1 MPSWW
6 GNSPS
11 SNEKKERSVKLLPIL
26 DTQRPAL
33 IACIAIVVF
42 SIVFNFVF
50 FDLKTIQGQLYV
62 VFVEAVLQGI
72 IFRIAIAGDDTNFDF
87 SPKRALQIVCLL
99 SSISFAFKALFV
111 QHLASLPMQG
121 DMSDIFPFTL
131 GNNLG
136 VIPIADAR
144 IDGIANVL
152 YQCGMCVGS
161 SEIPLNEPGIAYLF
175 VLISTIAGEFNQHIL
190 WITLHAV
197 NFAAAL
203 VLLKTAKHCFPNSR
217 YVILLPLI
225 YILLTDVHGVTLAL
239 HKDGLIAFL
248 LVSMYYVNFRL
259 SFSGI
264 ANPLL
269 FVLCSACLIV
279 FTYELR
285 SGLLAFIFGMTV
297 LNLIFNWKN
306 RFLYIQIIV
315 VSMVAIWLL
324 ASFGGIGTRLDVSV
338 KRVADKLM
346 FGSDNHLDVENL
358 SYTTSEKES
367 LLGKVRLHRIEPGN
381 FFYAPFVKSAL
392 FFLLPLPVGEFVNFQ
407 DAFHKIAT
415 LLYWC
420 IFPLFLVGVY
430 RIVTSRNSQD
440 WYLLTMFA
448 LCMAPILGAGSMI
461 YPRYRIMASA
471 FLLLVACLGATR
483 ISEKV
488 VTRSVALSFFMV
500 TAVVLGYDK
509 LHELARQ
516 LTS

>member
-11 SNEKKERSVKLLPIL
+11 SNEKKERSVKLLQIL

-33 IACIAIVVF
+33 IACIAIVVL

-50 FDLKTIQGQLYV
+50 FDLKTIQGHLYV
-62 VFVEAVLQGI
+62 VFVEAILQGI

-87 SPKRALQIVCLL
+87 PPKRALLIVCLL

-136 VIPIADAR
+136 VTSIADAR

-161 SEIPLNEPGIAYLF
+161 SEIPLNEPGIVYFF
-175 VLISTIAGEFNQHIL
+175 VFISTIAGEFNQHIL
-190 WITLHAV
+190 WITLHAA
-197 NFAAAL
+197 NFAAAFI
-203 VLLKTAKHCFPNSR
+203 LLKIAKLLLKGSQ
-217 YVILLPLI
+217 YSTLLPII
-225 YILLTDVHGVTLAL
+225 YIVLTDVHGANLVLF
-239 HKDGLIAFL
+239 KDGLLALL
-248 LVSMYYVNFRL
+248 LVSLFFINFRFIFL
-259 SFSGI
+259 ESIS
-264 ANPLL
+264 PRL
-269 FVLCSACLIV
+269 FVLCSSCLIA
-279 FTYELR
+279 FLYEMR
-285 SGLLAFIFGMTV
+285 SGAFALILGMFA
-297 LNLIFNWKN
+297 LNVMFDWKK
-306 RFLYIQIIV
+306 RFLHSQTILAA
-315 VSMVAIWLL
+315 MLAIWLL
-324 ASFGGIGTRLDVSV
+324 ASIGGIGTPIDVSA
-338 KRVADKLM
+338 KRIADKLM
-346 FGSDNHLDVENL
+346 FSSDRHLDVENL
-358 SYTTSEKES
+358 SYTTSKEGS
-367 LLGKVRLHRIEPGN
+367 LLNKLALHRVERDN
-381 FFYAPFVKSAL
+381 FFYAPIVKASL
-392 FFLLPLPVGEFVNFQ
+392 IFLLPLPVGEFVSLG
-407 DAFHKIAT
+407 DALHKLAT
-415 LLYWC
+415 FLYWC

-440 WYLLTMFA
+440 WYLLAMFA

-471 FLLLVACLGATR
+471 FFLLVACLGATR

-488 VTRSVALSFFMV
+488 VTRSVVLSFFMV
-500 TAVVLGYDK
+500 TAVVLGYEK
-509 LHELARQ
+509 LYELARQ